1 MNFDKKFAV
10 TITGTVCLLTT
21 MMAPVSAAIFN
32 FSYSGT
38 SVLDPND
45 IVIAKGTLTTSPYDS
60 ATNSYEII
68 DITGTRNGNPIESL
82 LSPGSFLDNDNFLL
96 ANSPA
101 LDEFGFAYT
110 AGGVSYNLFYTY
122 DYIEIGEQGYY
133 TGYPLSSFSIT
144 PVPESSLMLGI
155 LSITVLVTINKIN
168 GRFAHFKNSIIP
180 IRALLINALLLL
192 L

>member
-1 MNFDKKFAV
+1 MNFDKKLAV

-45 IVIAKGTLTTSPYDS
+45 IVTVAGKLTTNPYDS
-60 ATNSYEII
+60 ATNSYEIV

-82 LSPGSFLDNDNFLL
+82 LSPGLFLDNENLLL
-96 ANSPA
+96 AETPA

-110 AGGVSYNLFYTY
+110 VGGALYNVFYTY
-122 DYIEIGEQGYY
+122 DYLEIGEQGYY
-133 TGYPLSSFSIT
+133 TGYPLTSFSIT
-144 PVPESSLMLGI
+144 PIPESSLILGI
-155 LSITVLVTINKIN
+155 LSITALVVIKKNK
-168 GRFAHFKNSIIP
+168 G
-180 IRALLINALLLL
+180 
-192 L
+192 